1 MNKIT
6 NKIIESYD
14 RYYRE
19 KQGPDHK
26 GFLSAMTQSVAVI
39 PSVLESHLRV

>member
-19 KQGPDHK
+19 KHGPDHK
-26 GFLSAMTQSVAVI
+26 VFLYAMAQSVAVI
-39 PSVLESHLRV
+39 PSVLESHLGV